1 MAVSNLS
8 AWQGFL
14 SQKFPG
20 KNASFTPEQLAA
32 AADEFFGAIP
42 VPPGAQV
49 ISRSGAGVEYVDA
62 EGFRHILR
70 RELDGRSPNAG
81 QVTTNTDRPNIPQTT
96 GQASGLLGALTGG
109 ARGVVDQQFANAL
122 AQAQGQRPAAF
133 DPGIQGYLD
142 QINQLAGQLQ
152 NPAQLSALDPETA
165 AALAAINERDRLALS
180 EQFDSESARQLAQL
194 FGNRVNQSSIASSA
208 VGQMLQKQGLVS
220 AQQKADAAQREMLL
234 RQFLTGQQQQQRE
247 LALQG
252 LLGAA
257 GTGIEGFKASTGAA
271 QNQFDSLLDLLN
283 QLSGQQTQRDISSAQ
298 IGLGDRELDERRRQ
312 ANLGFEL
319 DQQEADRR
327 LAESR
332 ALLPK
337 ILAGINAASSI
348 AGGIGSLVGG
358 LGIGKPTP
366 RTVGG

>member
-1 MAVSNLS
+1 MPVSNLS
-8 AWQGFL
+8 AWQQFL

-20 KNASFTPEQLAA
+20 KNASFTPDQLAA
-32 AADEFFGAIP
+32 AADEFFGTIP
-42 VPPGAQV
+42 IPPGAQV

-62 EGFRHILR
+62 DGYRHILR

-81 QVTTNTDRPNIPQTT
+81 QVTTNTDRPNIAQTPAQT
-96 GQASGLLGALTGG
+96 SGLLNSLTGG

-122 AQAQGQRPAAF
+122 AQARGERPAAF

-142 QINQLAGQLQ
+142 QITALAGQLQ
-152 NPAQLSALDPETA
+152 ARPELAALDPETA

-180 EQFDSESARQLAQL
+180 EQFDTESARNIAQL
-194 FGNRVNQSSIASSA
+194 FGNRTQQSSIATNA

-220 AQQKADAAQREMLL
+220 AQQQAEAAQRELML

-252 LLGAA
+252 LLGGA
-257 GTGIEGFKASTGAA
+257 GAQLQGFQASTGAA
-271 QNQFDSLLDLLN
+271 QNSTNALLDLLTA
-283 QLSGQQTQRDISSAQ
+283 LSGQQMQRDISSAQ
-298 IGLGDRELDERRRQ
+298 IGLGDRELEERRRQ

-327 LAESR
+327 LAESNS
-332 ALLPK
+332 LFNK
-337 ILAGINAASSI
+337 IMQGLQVGGSL
-348 AGGIGSLVGG
+348 AGGIGGLIGG
-358 LGIGKPTP
+358 LGIGKPMP
-366 RTVGG
+366 GRSVA